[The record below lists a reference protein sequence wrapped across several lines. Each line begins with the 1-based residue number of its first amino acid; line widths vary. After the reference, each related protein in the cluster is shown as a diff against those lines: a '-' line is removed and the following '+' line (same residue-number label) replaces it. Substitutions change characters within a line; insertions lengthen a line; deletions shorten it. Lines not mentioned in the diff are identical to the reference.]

1 MTIEELYQKL
11 IDKEFRDP
19 ATGSLFYPVYVYLY
33 PAQKE
38 YRIREEI
45 LNLEERL
52 KRPNDFIQACIFDI
66 FDLFI
71 EYLKATPFG
80 KQGTLFDSHLQLE
93 NDRNDQAISLL
104 RDDANSK
111 DFNSFI
117 DSCIKRE
124 LQLPSPMDK
133 AYVILHG
140 FGKIFP
146 YLRVN
151 KFLSHFEEYIKDQYK
166 LIIFY
171 PGVLKDNLSLF
182 GILED
187 EHHYRS
193 IYLINEEK
201 AI

>member
-33 PAQKE
+33 PAESE

-45 LNLEERL
+45 TNLEERL
-52 KRPNDFIQACIFDI
+52 QRPNDFIQACIFDI
-66 FDLFI
+66 FELFL
-71 EYLKATPFG
+71 EYLKITPFG
-80 KQGTLFDSHLQLE
+80 KQGTLYDLHIKLE
-93 NDRNDQAISLL
+93 SEKNPQALGLL
-104 RDDANSK
+104 KDDANSK
-111 DFNSFI
+111 EFNSFI
-117 DSCIKRE
+117 DNSIKKV

-151 KFLSHFEEYIKDQYK
+151 KFLSHFEEFIKDQYK

>member
-1 MTIEELYQKL
+1 MNIEELYQKL

-19 ATGSLFYPVYVYLY
+19 ATGSLFYPVYIYLY
-33 PAQKE
+33 PAESE
-38 YRIREEI
+38 YKIREEI
-45 LNLEERL
+45 VDLEERL
-52 KRPNDFIQACIFDI
+52 KRPNDFIQACVFDI

-71 EYLKATPFG
+71 EYLKITTFG
-80 KQGTLFDSHLQLE
+80 KQGTLYDLHIQIE
-93 NDRNDQAISLL
+93 NEGNTQALSLL
-104 RDDANSK
+104 KDDANSK
-111 DFNSFI
+111 EFNSFL
-117 DSCIKRE
+117 DTSIKRV

-193 IYLINEEK
+193 IYLINQEK